1 MKPCRHGWLP
11 ATLLLGLS
19 LTGHSL
25 LLAQPTLE
33 RYRVPVIPL
42 EGEVLGSGEELATPG
57 NILVLDSLL
66 VVIDRKNDKQLS
78 ILSKQSGRQL
88 GSFGVKGNGPG
99 EYRAPWTVSADP
111 AVEDR
116 LWVFDRQLR
125 RLTRV
130 DIGRMPLAP
139 GFPKAET
146 RTMTRSFTEVI
157 SLRSGMFVGANP
169 SAESARLA
177 FVLPDG
183 EIKARHAPLPSK
195 PADIPIA
202 AWQSAQQ
209 VHIAVDPS
217 QKRIVAAS
225 AFADRIEIFDDG
237 GRAAGVT
244 ERFFSFEPRFE
255 AGALSVRS
263 RDDKTTMA
271 LGSETRIGYVSLA
284 LSKNFI
290 YALFSGTTMGGSMTA
305 TYGSY
310 LHVFDFAG
318 RNRGVYKFQG
328 PVAAIAVEPD
338 DSRLYATQHDPE
350 PALLVYRLPALR

>member
-1 MKPCRHGWLP
+1 MKSFRNGALH
-11 ATLLLGLS
+11 ATLLFGLS
-19 LTGHSL
+19 LSGHPSL
-25 LLAQPTLE
+25 RAQPILE
-33 RYRVPVIPL
+33 RYRMPVLPL

-57 NILVLDSLL
+57 SILVLDSLL

-78 ILSKQSGRQL
+78 ILSKHSGRLL

-111 AVEDR
+111 AVKGR

-139 GFPKAET
+139 GFPKVET
-146 RTMTRSFTEVI
+146 RTMTRSFNEVI
-157 SLRSGMFVGANP
+157 SLRAGSFLGANP
-169 SAESARLA
+169 AAETARLA
-177 FVLPDG
+177 VALVDG
-183 EIKARHAPLPSK
+183 ELKSRHAPLPQS
-195 PADIPIA
+195 PPDVPLA
-202 AWQSAQQ
+202 AWQNAQQ
-209 VHIAVDPS
+209 VHIAVDPNRR
-217 QKRIVAAS
+217 RIVAAS
-225 AFADRIEIFDDG
+225 RYADRIEIFDDG
-237 GRAAGVT
+237 GRAIGLA

-271 LGSETRIGYVSLA
+271 LGNEARIGYVSLA

-290 YALFSGTTMGGSMTA
+290 YALFSGTTMGASMTP
-305 TYGSY
+305 TYGAY

-318 RNRGVYKFQG
+318 KSRGVYKFQG

-338 DSRLYATQHDPE
+338 DSRLYATRHDPE